1 MKNENKKSND
11 LHDFMVSATHE
22 MQSEY
27 ERIQKSSKED
37 PGTAGDQGEE
47 NWAALFR
54 DWLPPN
60 YHIVTK
66 GRILNHKGLTSPQVD
81 VLVLH
86 PTYPEK
92 LRDKKRYLAEGVLA
106 AFECKLTLKVAHID
120 SAIKTSAKISSLLRK
135 RIGTPYNIAISVIP
149 IK

>member
-66 GRILNHKGLTSPQVD
+66 GRMGLVNRTPATSGSIYQSP
-81 VLVLH
+81 
-86 PTYPEK
+86 
-92 LRDKKRYLAEGVLA
+92 GSA
-106 AFECKLTLKVAHID
+106 AG
-120 SAIKTSAKISSLLRK
+120 R
-135 RIGTPYNIAISVIP
+135 
-149 IK
+149 